1 VFAYPSV
8 HEGFGFPPLE
18 AMSCGAPVVCSNTSS
33 FPEIVGDAAIMVDPH
48 SVGEMALALERVL
61 SNDSLR
67 SELRAKGLT
76 RSKLFSAQKTAQE
89 TLRVFEEV
97 MKR

>member
-1 VFAYPSV
+1 V
-8 HEGFGFPPLE
+8 
-18 AMSCGAPVVCSNTSS
+18 
-33 FPEIVGDAAIMVDPH
+33 VGDAAIMVDPH
-48 SVGEMALALERVL
+48 SVGEMAQALERVL
-61 SNDSLR
+61 SSGSLR

-97 MKR
+97 MKDR